1 MAAPQLPD
9 VLTQSIDRCASA
21 LSDIPR
27 LKHEVAAL
35 KATGEG
41 LAHFASALFELELA
55 RRGDVESRQQLSH
68 LAEVLLVFWRDGS
81 GDALSQLHPAME
93 SLWQSVSPM
102 LVQFEGKQ
110 FDLTLMKLWK
120 VRSEPNLLH
129 PLVVSMGPNGNHRVE
144 FARCLYHLELARQ
157 GVDSSRAEFA
167 KRVSLLSDAYQ
178 DQVIADELI
187 GHDGGLRELWGEVKP
202 YLDEFFEHLEEQAAR
217 AQDAT
222 RKVQMPVAPQEE
234 KPALGTQREVPSFR
248 TLTGAKTAPSAPA
261 QQKPS
266 QPRMSAPVPQGPRPS
281 APPAPAVRAPPPPPP
296 ANLTPPGGWVPD
308 ADVVIDEADVMPA
321 PSAPPPPP
329 SIPAVR
335 APPPPPVDLTPPG
348 SWRPPTTA
356 SGEVE
361 LVDAIE
367 VTEAPPPPPPVTP
380 SHGLAAVIEAE
391 ELDMDLD
398 PEPDDA
404 TLAFWEYTF
413 ASLQSVVGEGATRAR
428 MLASESR
435 ADRKRLTTW
444 LDGMKPHLPV
454 PEGRAFAALVRLML
468 AAQTKEK
475 SLFGAANPRRKEGLE
490 AAFSLLHGNAPAAGH
505 AAVWFEL
512 DGDETR
518 AALHQGL
525 ELLMAFL
532 AFCGRHSLDPLDP
545 STVQK
550 YVAS

>member
-1 MAAPQLPD
+1 MSASQLPD

-21 LSDIPR
+21 LGDIPR
-27 LKHEVAAL
+27 LKHEVTAL

-55 RRGDVESRQQLSH
+55 RRGDPESRQQLSH

-81 GDALSQLHPAME
+81 GDALSQLHPATQ
-93 SLWQSVSPM
+93 SLWQSVAPM
-102 LVQFEGKQ
+102 LLQFEGKQ
-110 FDLTLMKLWK
+110 FDVTLVKLWK
-120 VRSEPNLLH
+120 VRAEPNLLH
-129 PLVVSMGPNGNHRVE
+129 PLVMTLGPVGSHRVE

-157 GVDSSRAEFA
+157 GIHSSRAEFA

-178 DQVIADELI
+178 DQAIADELI
-187 GHDGGLRELWGEVKP
+187 GTDGGLRQLWGEVKP

-222 RKVQMPVAPQEE
+222 RKVQMPVAAPPE
-234 KPALGTQREVPSFR
+234 KPALGAQRDVPSFR
-248 TLTGAKTAPSAPA
+248 TLTGVKTSPPPSKAPA
-261 QQKPS
+261 P
-266 QPRMSAPVPQGPRPS
+266 PRAAQGPRPS
-281 APPAPAVRAPPPPPP
+281 APVARAAPPPPPP
-296 ANLTPPGGWVPD
+296 PTNLTPPGAWVPD

-329 SIPAVR
+329 PRIPAVR
-335 APPPPPVDLTPPG
+335 APPPPPVNLTPPG
-348 SWRPPTTA
+348 AWRPPATPL
-356 SGEVE
+356 GDIE
-361 LVDAIE
+361 LVDAFE
-367 VTEAPPPPPPVTP
+367 VTEAPPPLPPVTP
-380 SHGLAAVIEAE
+380 AHGLAAVIEAE
-391 ELDMDLD
+391 ELDLDLD
-398 PEPDDA
+398 LEPEPDAA

-413 ASLQSVVGEGATRAR
+413 ASLQSVVGEGQTRAR

-444 LDGMKPHLPV
+444 LDGMKPHLAV

-490 AAFSLLHGNAPAAGH
+490 AAFSLLHGDAPAAGH

-518 AALHQGL
+518 TALHSGL

-532 AFCGRHSLDPLDP
+532 AYCSRQNLDPLDP
-545 STVQK
+545 ATAQK